1 MLTKSIRPLVVLTL
15 LAVAGALLQSGGALA
30 QSDSAHSA
38 PKRDLDTTLAEIV
51 ALNQAAIDLEQRQV
65 EDAGLAGRVLEQRL
79 NSARMKLLD
88 LSLEFAG
95 AVVEAEQNEVDVSK
109 YRQQAIDILNS
120 QMKEARLIAA
130 DIREQI
136 VLPEAGDSAVDQA
149 AAFNRAFELQDGLNA
164 AYEKYIAA
172 LKLSEQLGIDMSATE
187 QLLKDNLR
195 ERADNGAAL
204 LEIILSDL
212 AALRA
217 GVAVMPDDAEAK
229 AKLAV
234 ATDSVTRFAAGQS
247 AVLAMMD
254 GLEMDTARYQEILLI
269 ATGQLTSDVLEVG
282 VFTNLLLGWGQQL
295 WDITIENGPGLVFNL
310 VLLVIIVFL
319 FYKLA
324 NLVQMLIERALDNSE
339 LELSLLLRRMI
350 RLLVRNVIIFIGVL
364 IGLSQIGISLGPL
377 LAGLGVV
384 GFIVGFALQDT
395 LSNFAA
401 GMLILIYRPFDV
413 DDYVEVGGVT
423 GTVSHMSL
431 VNTTIT
437 TLDNQVIV
445 VPNNKIWGDVIK
457 NVTAQTIRRIDMVFG
472 ISYSDDIPKTEKILQ
487 DILES
492 HQSVL
497 DDPEPMVR
505 LHELGDSSVN
515 FVVRPW
521 VKTEDYFE
529 TYWAI
534 TRAVKMRF
542 DEEGISIP
550 FPQRDVHLYK
560 E

>member
-1 MLTKSIRPLVVLTL
+1 
-15 LAVAGALLQSGGALA
+15 
-30 QSDSAHSA
+30 
-38 PKRDLDTTLAEIV
+38 LDRILAEIV
-51 ALNQAAIDLEQRQV
+51 ALNQAVIELEQRSGK
-65 EDAGLAGRVLEQRL
+65 DTGLAGRVLDRRL
-79 NSARMKLLD
+79 ATSRTNLLD
-88 LSLEFAG
+88 LGLEFAG
-95 AVVEAEQNEVDVSK
+95 AVLKAEKDEADVSK
-109 YRQQAIDILNS
+109 YRQQAIDILRS
-120 QMKEARLIAA
+120 QMNEARVIAA
-130 DIREQI
+130 DIRQQI
-136 VLPEAGDSAVDQA
+136 VLPEAKDSAADQA
-149 AAFNRAFELQDGLNA
+149 ATFSRAFALQDNLNTT
-164 AYEKYIAA
+164 YEKFIAA
-172 LKLSEQLGIDMSATE
+172 LQLLKQFGIDMSATE
-187 QLLKDNLR
+187 QRLKDNLL

-204 LEIILSDL
+204 LEIVLSDL
-212 AALRA
+212 TALRSSA
-217 GVAVMPDDAEAK
+217 AVMPGDAEVK

-234 ATDSVTRFAAGQS
+234 AADSVSRFADGQA

-254 GLEMDTARYQEILLI
+254 SFEMDSSAYQEILLI
-269 ATGQLTSDVLEVG
+269 ATGQLTTDVLEVG
-282 VFTNLLLGWGQQL
+282 VFTNLLLGWGEKL
-295 WDITIENGPGLVFNL
+295 WDVTIESGPGLVFNL
-310 VLLVIIVFL
+310 ILFAIIVYL

-324 NLVQMLIERALDNSE
+324 NLVQLLIERALDKSE
-339 LELSLLLRRMI
+339 LELSQLLRRMI
-350 RLLVRNVIIFIGVL
+350 RLLVRNAIIFFGVL
-364 IGLSQIGISLGPL
+364 IALSQIGISLGPL

-457 NVTAQTIRRIDMVFG
+457 NVTAQTIRRIDMIFG
-472 ISYSDDIPKTEKILQ
+472 ISYTDDIPRTEKILQ
-487 DILES
+487 EILES
-492 HQSVL
+492 HDSVL
-497 DDPEPMVR
+497 DDPEPLVR

-515 FVVRPW
+515 FAVRPW
-521 VKTEDYFE
+521 VNTGDYFE
-529 TYWAI
+529 TYWSI

-550 FPQRDVHLYK
+550 FPQRDVHLYR